1 MYIHIETLHSCVRV
15 LTWFAVSWCLHPE
28 CQGTSLAGQTLFP
41 VGDVAKESGPRD
53 YQDAWC
59 SYDADTNEARED
71 V

>member
-1 MYIHIETLHSCVRV
+1 MSECSPGLLCHGVCI
-15 LTWFAVSWCLHPE
+15 PE

-59 SYDADTNEARED
+59 SYDADTNEAQED